1 MSRVLLAL
9 FISLLLLGPL
19 RAEDAPAPDAVAP
32 PPPCGSE
39 PITIARMQWPSAAI
53 LAAIHAALLE
63 KELGCVVSVV
73 AGDLNATTSSMATT
87 GRPLVAPEV
96 WLGRVASIWNA
107 ALETGKLRQAAP
119 SFSDGDLEGWFV
131 PDYVLKDNPG
141 LKSAADLKDYWQVFA
156 GKSRKATFL
165 SCPSDWAC
173 AVINRNLLKA
183 YGIAQRFEVR
193 EPDNRFDLDKA
204 IGEAVSRHDPLL
216 FYYWQPNAV
225 LAQLDFRALDMGAF
239 DAKAMTCL
247 AAERCP
253 DPVPSAF
260 PREPVVIVIS
270 DDLFALAPAVAAYFQ
285 RATLP
290 LDEMNDLLARL
301 NEDGGAPE
309 DAARRFVET
318 RAEIWM
324 PWFDR

>member
-1 MSRVLLAL
+1 
-9 FISLLLLGPL
+9 
-19 RAEDAPAPDAVAP
+19 
-32 PPPCGSE
+32 
-39 PITIARMQWPSAAI
+39 
-53 LAAIHAALLE
+53 
-63 KELGCVVSVV
+63 
-73 AGDLNATTSSMATT
+73 MATT

-141 LKSAADLKDYWQVFA
+141 LKSAADLKDHWQVFA

-225 LAQLDFRALDMGAF
+225 LAQLDLRAAGHGRLRRQGHDLPRRRAI
-239 DAKAMTCL
+239 APIPSPPPSRASRWSSSSRTTCS
-247 AAERCP
+247 RWRR
-253 DPVPSAF
+253 PSS
-260 PREPVVIVIS
+260 PIS
-270 DDLFALAPAVAAYFQ
+270 SAPPM
-285 RATLP
+285 P
-290 LDEMNDLLARL
+290 LDEMNDLLAHL

-309 DAARRFVET
+309 DAARRFVDT